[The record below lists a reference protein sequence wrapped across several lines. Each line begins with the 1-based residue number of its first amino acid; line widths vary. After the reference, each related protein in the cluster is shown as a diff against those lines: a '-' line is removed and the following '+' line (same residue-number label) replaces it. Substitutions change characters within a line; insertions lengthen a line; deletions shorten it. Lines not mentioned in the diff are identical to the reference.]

1 MAARALEKVRP
12 LRRRKLWKA
21 FWFGVAMGLLLAV
34 IHHATEE
41 FRYIRALLFE

>member
-1 MAARALEKVRP
+1 MRRLAKEKVKP
-12 LRRRKLWKA
+12 LRRRRLWKV
-21 FWFGVAMGLLLAV
+21 FWFGVALGLLLAV